1 MQKRREKQNKKKQ
14 TSRIADNSR
23 KSEKIRTKKRVL
35 PLPDCAKCAKVRTKK
50 RACCLFRDFRGPK
63 RRCAPR
69 SGRHPGRS
77 GVPDVELLQ
86 NVAQKR
92 GYPRTG
98 GYPRHRPGSAGS
110 LNRAKVC
117 SKKRPVVPD
126 RNGSPADRGA
136 CKEPGDKCRRV
147 DDVAVYHPIFPA
159 WEPSLTDRYP
169 TSQLS
174 EKRTADKHC
183 PKNGR
188 SIA

>member
-1 MQKRREKQNKKKQ
+1 MQERSCYLEKSRKVAQKKDCCPDAETQRKAEQKKQ
-14 TSRIADNSR
+14 TSRIADNF
-23 KSEKIRTKKRVL
+23 EKIRTKKRVL

-126 RNGSPADRGA
+126 RNGRS
-136 CKEPGDKCRRV
+136 
-147 DDVAVYHPIFPA
+147 DVTF
-159 WEPSLTDRYP
+159 
-169 TSQLS
+169 
-174 EKRTADKHC
+174 
-183 PKNGR
+183 
-188 SIA
+188 

>member
-1 MQKRREKQNKKKQ
+1 MPEKPG
-14 TSRIADNSR
+14 
-23 KSEKIRTKKRVL
+23 L
-35 PLPDCAKCAKVRTKK
+35 LPDFAKCAKVRTKK
-50 RACCLFRDFRGPK
+50 KSCYLFRDFRGPK